1 VAKLFIHLT
10 GKRALLMAIA
20 AIGAVLNARGY
31 GFFDGGH

>member
-10 GKRALLMAIA
+10 GKRALVMAIA
-20 AIGAVLNARGY
+20 VIGAVLNARGY

>member
-20 AIGAVLNARGY
+20 AIAAVLNAKGY
-31 GFFDGGH
+31 GFYDGD

>member
-10 GKRALLMAIA
+10 GKRALVVAIA
-20 AIGAVLNARGY
+20 AFGAVLNAKGY

>member
-10 GKRALLMAIA
+10 GKRVLVMAIA

>member
-10 GKRALLMAIA
+10 GKRALVMAIA

-31 GFFDGGH
+31 GFWDGGH

>member
-10 GKRALLMAIA
+10 GKRGLVIAIA

-31 GFFDGGH
+31 GFFDGAH